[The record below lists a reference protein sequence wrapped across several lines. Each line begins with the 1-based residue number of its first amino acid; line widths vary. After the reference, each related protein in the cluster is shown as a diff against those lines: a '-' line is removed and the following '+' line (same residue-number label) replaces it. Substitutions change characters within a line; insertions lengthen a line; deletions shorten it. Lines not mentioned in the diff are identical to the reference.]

1 MKESIRISLSLI
13 KSRLHT
19 FMTPQDF
26 AKLDLHVHVPAGATP
41 KDGPSA
47 GVTML
52 TAIASLVSNKSVDSK
67 LAMTGEISLRGA
79 VLPVG
84 GIKEKIIAA
93 HRSGIKR
100 IILPF
105 DNKRDIEDVPAEVK
119 NHLKFIYV
127 KSIDEVL
134 THALGI
140 ELPEPYTSE
149 FLLKQDSKTE
159 IGFDMKDH

>member
-1 MKESIRISLSLI
+1 MK
-13 KSRLHT
+13 
-19 FMTPQDF
+19 PQDF

-52 TAIASLVSNKSVDSK
+52 TAIASLVTKKAVDSK

-84 GIKEKIIAA
+84 GIKEKVIAA
-93 HRSGIKR
+93 HRSGIKK

-105 DNKRDIEDVPAEVK
+105 ENKRDIEDIPVEVK
-119 NHLKFIYV
+119 SQLSFVYV
-127 KSIDEVL
+127 KNIEEVL
-134 THALGI
+134 TEALGL
-140 ELPEPYTSE
+140 ELPEPYVNDFILNVETEKS
-149 FLLKQDSKTE
+149 E
-159 IGFDMKDH
+159 IGFNEF